1 MNSIIIYG
9 SHYGTTKQY
18 AEELSKR
25 TNIKAISFKKFNQQ
39 INDYDNI
46 IYLGALYAGGVLGM
60 SKTLKKLNNI
70 SNKKI
75 LIATVGLS
83 DPTDEV
89 NKNNIRNNIKN
100 QIPKEVLEKAKIF
113 HLRGGIDYSNN
124 IKNQIPKEVLE
135 KAKIFHLRGGID
147 YSKLN
152 FAHKTMMK
160 LLYNAVKNL
169 PNEKQTAED
178 RAMIETY
185 NKKVNFIDFS
195 SLDKIANEI
204 QK

>member
-113 HLRGGIDYSNN
+113 HLRGGIDYS
-124 IKNQIPKEVLE
+124 
-135 KAKIFHLRGGID
+135 
-147 YSKLN
+147 KLN

-169 PNEKQTAED
+169 PNEKQTVED

-195 SLDKIANEI
+195 SLDKIANET

>member
-25 TNIKAISFKKFNQQ
+25 TNIRAISFKKFNQQ

-83 DPTDEV
+83 DPSDEV
-89 NKNNIRNNIKN
+89 NKNNIRNNIK
-100 QIPKEVLEKAKIF
+100 K
-113 HLRGGIDYSNN
+113 
-124 IKNQIPKEVLE
+124 QIPKEVLE

-195 SLDKIANEI
+195 SLDKIDNEI

>member
-1 MNSIIIYG
+1 MNSIIVYG
-9 SHYGTTKQY
+9 SHYGTTKRY

-25 TNIKAISFKKFNQQ
+25 TNIKVISFKKINQQ

-46 IYLGALYAGGVLGM
+46 IYLGGLYAGGVLGM

-113 HLRGGIDYSNN
+113 HLRGGIDYS
-124 IKNQIPKEVLE
+124 
-135 KAKIFHLRGGID
+135 
-147 YSKLN
+147 KLN

-169 PNEKQTAED
+169 PEEKQTAED

-195 SLDKIANEI
+195 DLDKIINEV

>member
-1 MNSIIIYG
+1 MNNIIIYG
-9 SHYGTTKQY
+9 SHYGTTKKY
-18 AEELSKR
+18 AEELSRR
-25 TNIKAISFKKFNQQ
+25 TNIEVISFENVEE

-46 IYLGALYAGGVLGM
+46 IYLGGLYAGGVLGM
-60 SKTLKKLNNI
+60 SKTIKKLNNI

-75 LIATVGLS
+75 IIATVGLS
-83 DPTDEV
+83 DPTDET
-89 NKNNIRNNIKN
+89 NKNNIRNNIKS
-100 QIPKEVLEKAKIF
+100 QIPKEIF
-113 HLRGGIDYSNN
+113 
-124 IKNQIPKEVLE
+124 E

-169 PNEKQTAED
+169 PEEKQTAEN

-185 NKKVNFIDFS
+185 NKKVDFIDFS
-195 SLDKIANEI
+195 SLDKIINEI
-204 QK
+204 

>member
-39 INDYDNI
+39 INDYDSI

-89 NKNNIRNNIKN
+89 NKNNIR
-100 QIPKEVLEKAKIF
+100 
-113 HLRGGIDYSNN
+113 NN

>member
-25 TNIKAISFKKFNQQ
+25 TNIKAISFKKINQQ

-113 HLRGGIDYSNN
+113 HLRGGIDYS
-124 IKNQIPKEVLE
+124 
-135 KAKIFHLRGGID
+135 
-147 YSKLN
+147 KLN

-195 SLDKIANEI
+195 SLDKVANEI

>member
-1 MNSIIIYG
+1 MNNIIIYG

-25 TNIKAISFKKFNQQ
+25 TNIEAISFEKVKE
-39 INDYDNI
+39 INDYNTI
-46 IYLGALYAGGVLGM
+46 IYLGGLYAGGVLGM
-60 SKTLKKLNNI
+60 SKTIKKLNNI

-75 LIATVGLS
+75 IIATVGLS

-89 NKNNIRNNIKN
+89 NKKNIRDNIKS
-100 QIPKEVLEKAKIF
+100 QIPKEVF
-113 HLRGGIDYSNN
+113 
-124 IKNQIPKEVLE
+124 E

-152 FAHKTMMK
+152 FVHKTMMK

-169 PNEKQTAED
+169 PEEKQTAED

-195 SLDKIANEI
+195 SLDEIINEI
-204 QK
+204 

>member
-70 SNKKI
+70 SSKKI

-89 NKNNIRNNIKN
+89 NKNNIR
-100 QIPKEVLEKAKIF
+100 
-113 HLRGGIDYSNN
+113 NN

>member
-1 MNSIIIYG
+1 MSNIIIYG

-18 AEELSKR
+18 AEELSRK
-25 TNIKAISFKKFNQQ
+25 TNIEAISFKNVKD
-39 INDYDNI
+39 INNYDKI
-46 IYLGALYAGGVLGM
+46 IYLGGLYAGGVLGM
-60 SKTLKKLNNI
+60 SQTLKKLTNI

-75 LIATVGLS
+75 ILVTIGLA
-83 DPTDEV
+83 DPTDEQ
-89 NKNNIRNNIKN
+89 NINNIRNNIKS
-100 QIPKEVLEKAKIF
+100 QIQKEIF
-113 HLRGGIDYSNN
+113 
-124 IKNQIPKEVLE
+124 E

-160 LLYNAVKNL
+160 ILYNAVKNISQ
-169 PNEKQTAED
+169 EKQTAED

-195 SLDKIANEI
+195 NLDKIISEI
-204 QK
+204 

>member
-1 MNSIIIYG
+1 MSSIIIYG

-113 HLRGGIDYSNN
+113 HLRGGIDYS
-124 IKNQIPKEVLE
+124 
-135 KAKIFHLRGGID
+135 
-147 YSKLN
+147 KLN

>member
-1 MNSIIIYG
+1 MSNIIIYG

-113 HLRGGIDYSNN
+113 HLRGGIDYS
-124 IKNQIPKEVLE
+124 
-135 KAKIFHLRGGID
+135 
-147 YSKLN
+147 KLN

-160 LLYNAVKNL
+160 LLYNAIKNL
-169 PNEKQTAED
+169 PEEKQTAED

-185 NKKVNFIDFS
+185 NKKVDFIDFS
-195 SLDKIANEI
+195 SLDKIVSEI
-204 QK
+204 

>member
-25 TNIKAISFKKFNQQ
+25 TNIRAISFKKFNQQ

-89 NKNNIRNNIKN
+89 NKNNIRNNIK
-100 QIPKEVLEKAKIF
+100 K
-113 HLRGGIDYSNN
+113 
-124 IKNQIPKEVLE
+124 QIPKEVLE

-195 SLDKIANEI
+195 SLDKIANGI

>member
-113 HLRGGIDYSNN
+113 HLRGGIDYS
-124 IKNQIPKEVLE
+124 
-135 KAKIFHLRGGID
+135 
-147 YSKLN
+147 KLN

-195 SLDKIANEI
+195 SLDKIDNEI

>member
-25 TNIKAISFKKFNQQ
+25 TNIRAISFKKFNQQ

-46 IYLGALYAGGVLGM
+46 IYLGALYAGGVLGV

-89 NKNNIRNNIKN
+89 NKNNIRNNIK
-100 QIPKEVLEKAKIF
+100 K
-113 HLRGGIDYSNN
+113 
-124 IKNQIPKEVLE
+124 QIPKEVLE

-195 SLDKIANEI
+195 SLDKIDNEI

>member
-75 LIATVGLS
+75 LIVTVGLS

-100 QIPKEVLEKAKIF
+100 QIPKEVLEKAKI
-113 HLRGGIDYSNN
+113 L
-124 IKNQIPKEVLE
+124 
-135 KAKIFHLRGGID
+135 HLRGGID

-195 SLDKIANEI
+195 SLDKVANEI

>member
-1 MNSIIIYG
+1 MNSIIVYG
-9 SHYGTTKQY
+9 SHYGTTKRY

-25 TNIKAISFKKFNQQ
+25 TNIKVISFKKINQQ

-46 IYLGALYAGGVLGM
+46 IYLGGLYAGGVLGM

-70 SNKKI
+70 LNKKI
-75 LIATVGLS
+75 IIATVGLS

-89 NKNNIRNNIKN
+89 NKNNIRNNIKSH
-100 QIPKEVLEKAKIF
+100 IPKEVF
-113 HLRGGIDYSNN
+113 
-124 IKNQIPKEVLE
+124 E

-169 PNEKQTAED
+169 PEEKQTAED
-178 RAMIETY
+178 KAMIKTY
-185 NKKVNFIDFS
+185 NKNVNFIDFS
-195 SLDKIANEI
+195 SLDEI
-204 QK
+204 ISETQK